1 MIQLTL
7 VSEDLAKEENR
18 FIYLGPQ
25 LECKGCK
32 VKDICLNLEKGSEYR
47 IKKLRKPTHDC
58 DMIEGLVH
66 VVEVE
71 KVSRKAVVEKKIA
84 IEGSKISFQPSE
96 CGQVGCPH
104 FYECNP
110 TGVDAGTKVSI
121 ETVGEKAECPIGQ
134 SRTLVTIM

>member
-1 MIQLTL
+1 
-7 VSEDLAKEENR
+7 
-18 FIYLGPQ
+18 
-25 LECKGCK
+25 
-32 VKDICLNLEKGSEYR
+32 
-47 IKKLRKPTHDC
+47 
-58 DMIEGLVH
+58 MIEGLVH

-84 IEGSKISFQPSE
+84 MEGSKISFQPSE